1 MPIPALDA
9 RGLLPG
15 GVHVGTLRDIEQG
28 FLFNQYRSDLYH
40 QVRIFLD
47 GELKQKAFGLQ
58 LVLGGSFFS
67 DKEHPADIEATV
79 YLPSPMVIAHVEL
92 MALSS
97 RSENS
102 RIKSSFRADFY
113 VSLMVAGCMN
123 LGEFFQYVGPKTA
136 HDKGL
141 HEKDA
146 RGVIE
151 VESWELG

>member
-1 MPIPALDA
+1 MSIPALDA

-15 GVHVGTLRDIEQG
+15 GVHAGTLREIEQR
-28 FLFNQYRSDLYH
+28 FLFNQHRSDLYY
-40 QVRIFLD
+40 QVRGFLD
-47 GELKQKAFGLQ
+47 GELRQKAFGLQ

-79 YLPSPMVIAHVEL
+79 YLPSPMVVAHSEL
-92 MALSS
+92 MALNDG
-97 RSENS
+97 RENL
-102 RIKSSFRADFY
+102 RIKNSFRADFY
-113 VSLMVAGCMN
+113 VSLMVVGCMN
-123 LGEFFQYVGPKTA
+123 LGQFFQYVGPKTA

>member
-1 MPIPALDA
+1 
-9 RGLLPG
+9 
-15 GVHVGTLRDIEQG
+15 
-28 FLFNQYRSDLYH
+28 
-40 QVRIFLD
+40 
-47 GELKQKAFGLQ
+47 
-58 LVLGGSFFS
+58 
-67 DKEHPADIEATV
+67 
-79 YLPSPMVIAHVEL
+79 MVIAHVEL
-92 MALSS
+92 MALNNG
-97 RSENS
+97 RENS

>member
-15 GVHVGTLRDIEQG
+15 GIHVGTLRDIEQR
-28 FLFNQYRSDLYH
+28 FLFNQHRSDLYY
-40 QVRIFLD
+40 QVKTFFD
-47 GELKQKAFGLQ
+47 GELRGKAFGLQ

-79 YLPSPMVIAHVEL
+79 YLPSPMVIAHVQL
-92 MALSS
+92 MALNNSA
-97 RSENS
+97 ENA
-102 RIKSSFRADFY
+102 RIKNSFRADFY

-123 LGEFFQYVGPKTA
+123 LGQFFQYVGPKTA

-151 VESWELG
+151 VEAWELG